1 MDGGAF
7 CSSVVRLDLA
17 AAGFRAELS
26 GDVLQRIVRDGL
38 DSVTPNGILGAAHGP
53 PKSVSI
59 IRGHTMTEFTG
70 ILGGVGLR

>member
-1 MDGGAF
+1 MDGGAC
-7 CSSVVRLDLA
+7 CSPVVRLDLA
-17 AAGFRAELS
+17 AEGFRVEPP
-26 GDVLQRIVRDGL
+26 GDVLQRIVQDAL

-53 PKSVSI
+53 AKSVSI